1 MSLTLYREPY
11 TDNRGFTM
19 IANFGYK
26 DGSGEFFISIDTDKC
41 DGCGD
46 CVPICP
52 ANIFEVRDEDPND
65 PFREI
70 LVAAV
75 KESERKKIKYACSSC
90 KPVSDRPPLPCVG
103 ACKAG
108 AIAHSL

>member
-1 MSLTLYREPY
+1 
-11 TDNRGFTM
+11 M

-46 CVPICP
+46 CLSACP
-52 ANIFEVRDEDPND
+52 AHVFEVQDEDPND

-70 LVAAV
+70 PVATV
-75 KESERKKIKYACSSC
+75 KESERKKLKYACGSC
-90 KPVSDRPPLPCVG
+90 KPVSDRPTLSCVM
-103 ACKAG
+103 ACKKG
-108 AIAHSL
+108 AIVHSW